1 MEARGR
7 AQAERSSSLRGFLP
21 AVRSEKWN
29 EAAGLKHGGAKAIM
43 AALDQLQIL
52 IFHIAHR
59 HNHSSAFGKLRKER
73 CRDGRRRRSH
83 ENGVVRSELRQ
94 TQRSCAAMHVSI
106 LVTEARETRGS
117 FSGQRRAKLH
127 GEDLSRQA
135 RQHGGPLAKS
145 QTKCQHPLRPLR
157 SKRL

>member
-1 MEARGR
+1 MESRWR

-29 EAAGLKHGGAKAIM
+29 EAARLKHGGAKAIM

-73 CRDGRRRRSH
+73 CRHGRRRRSH

-94 TQRSCAAMHVSI
+94 TLRSAAAMHVSI
-106 LVTEARETRGS
+106 LTAKARQPRGS
-117 FSGQRRAKLH
+117 FSGHDLPKPPGQDLARPAGPPACLRANP
-127 GEDLSRQA
+127 R
-135 RQHGGPLAKS
+135 
-145 QTKCQHPLRPLR
+145 T
-157 SKRL
+157 

>member
-1 MEARGR
+1 MESRWR

-29 EAAGLKHGGAKAIM
+29 EAARLKHGGAKAIM

-73 CRDGRRRRSH
+73 CRHGRRRRSH

-94 TQRSCAAMHVSI
+94 TQRSVAAMHVSI
-106 LVTEARETRGS
+106 LVAEARETRGS
-117 FSGQRRAKLH
+117 FSGQRRAKFRGDEFMAWHALKA
-127 GEDLSRQA
+127 L
-135 RQHGGPLAKS
+135 
-145 QTKCQHPLRPLR
+145 
-157 SKRL
+157 